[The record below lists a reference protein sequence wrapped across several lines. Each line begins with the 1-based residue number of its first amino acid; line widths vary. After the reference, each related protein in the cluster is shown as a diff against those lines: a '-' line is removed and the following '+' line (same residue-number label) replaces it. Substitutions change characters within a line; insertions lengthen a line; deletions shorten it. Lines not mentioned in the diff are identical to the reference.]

1 MSIAITALY
10 AGLLG
15 VVLFVLSYRVV
26 QQRRASSISLGHKE
40 DKVLERRIRG
50 HGNFV
55 EYVPMCLILL
65 AALEMQ
71 GGPVWLVHGLG
82 LMLLAGR
89 LLHGYAF
96 GFTDFSPLRMPGAAL
111 TFTALALLSIAN
123 VVMAF

>member
-82 LMLLAGR
+82 LML
-89 LLHGYAF
+89 F
-96 GFTDFSPLRMPGAAL
+96 FP
-111 TFTALALLSIAN
+111 
-123 VVMAF
+123 